1 MWKLAVAAEQ
11 VGQRGRLRVGESCL
25 RRARLSMG
33 GRRVS
38 LGLMSTCPESI
49 QETDRS
55 LRRFSALEVGQRVL
69 PRPQVESQQLAVQR
83 DLPLPAL
90 VLQMRRTGWMPEQ

>member
-1 MWKLAVAAEQ
+1 M
-11 VGQRGRLRVGESCL
+11 
-25 RRARLSMG
+25 RRARLSME

-38 LGLMSTCPESI
+38 LGFMSTCPEST

-55 LRRFSALEVGQRVL
+55 LRRLSALEVGQIVP